1 MLISNQ
7 EYAFNT
13 ILEMFSKS
21 SNRFCLL
28 KGDSGTGKTFVIQ
41 LVADFLSKKNIFIY
55 SLYGDRYSLNRDFY
69 PFKNFFTSQF
79 SERKKYL
86 RMAIPNISSDLAT
99 DATKSIP
106 VVGEL
111 ISALTRESIN
121 LKNEVTNI
129 KYSIFDEEE
138 KDILQKL
145 EYLEDDKE
153 SLFIIEDLQ
162 YWDTP
167 SVNFIYQLVKNTVT
181 CDFMPKSK
189 FLISINPSS
198 DINNMNSTKK
208 LFEFFF
214 TQQITLNTISRD
226 EFTSVFKIF
235 ITNFKPSEHLIDAI
249 YSLCKGHLQLAK
261 ELAITID
268 GHNEDDLS
276 YILEKDKVKQF
287 IEERLYALGAEGKT
301 IDEMLKYASI
311 FGISFKYREIQ
322 YVLNINEIKVRQMI
336 KQANKLYLVNS
347 TSEGAIFVHE
357 IIRELFLK
365 KTEMDIIGYYSAYSD
380 AIKILYP
387 GNYLLR
393 GESLL
398 KAGLLQDAGEMFL
411 LQKIKNVRTGKSVD
425 ILTEKYISIVD
436 SLGIHDYENNLIEA
450 YKFYDLEK
458 YDKCLI
464 CLESIEDINR
474 PSLLAEKYYL
484 MSISYSKYLDNE
496 NRRKAIVCLLPYID
510 SINYE
515 FEIWQRLC
523 SALLVAYIHSN
534 MIDSAKRIEK
544 KLMYELSKR
553 IDYDIDSL
561 IDLNILRRKSSSIHF
576 PKTAFQFIKKSVEF
590 FGPRNFD
597 TNGLHPF
604 DIKEYYMSLTNYV
617 AMSLTTGNFIE
628 GYQKSLALINLPNR
642 HKDIHFQRLQMPMN
656 NYILISYFSNQ
667 LSLSQSL
674 HHMQELAKNKIMQD
688 VDKIVIEANLAIFFA
703 LSEKLDASK
712 EILTKLKN
720 KIERHKFL
728 ESFYHNLIQSNYA
741 SLIYL
746 MNQREE
752 ALHIIKDLLEYTR
765 KYCINDGYTIKRT
778 SAIYQTML
786 DNISYPNALS
796 WFNDAIAIYSEND
809 NSWRYFGKGFI
820 FGELEFWS
828 ES

>member
-7 EYAFNT
+7 EYALNT
-13 ILEMFSKS
+13 ILEKL
-21 SNRFCLL
+21 SNPNDRFCLL

-41 LVADFLSKKNIFIY
+41 LVANFFSKKNFFIY
-55 SLYGDRYSLNRDFY
+55 SLYGDRYSWNRDFY
-69 PFKNFFTSQF
+69 PFKNFFASQF

-86 RMAIPNISSDLAT
+86 KMVIPNTSSNFAT
-99 DATKSIP
+99 DAIKSIP

-111 ISALTRESIN
+111 ISALTREGIN
-121 LKNEVTNI
+121 LKNKITNM
-129 KYSIFDEEE
+129 KHSIFNEEE
-138 KDILQKL
+138 RDILQKL
-145 EYLEDDKE
+145 EYLEDAKE

-167 SVNFIYQLVKNTVT
+167 SINFIYQLVKNIDT

-189 FLISINPSS
+189 FLISINSS
-198 DINNMNSTKK
+198 YDISNMDSTKK

-214 TQQITLNTISRD
+214 TRQITLNTVSRD

-235 ITNFKPSEHLIDAI
+235 IANLKPSEHLIDAI

-322 YVLNINEIKVRQMI
+322 YVLNVNEIKVRQMI
-336 KQANKLYLVNS
+336 KQANQLYLVNS
-347 TSEGAIFVHE
+347 TNEGAIFVHE

-365 KTEMDIIGYYSAYSD
+365 KTEIDIIGYYGAYSD

-411 LQKIKNVRTGKSVD
+411 LQKIKNVRTGKSVA
-425 ILTEKYISIVD
+425 ILAEKYISIVD
-436 SLGIHDYENNLIEA
+436 SLGIHDYENNIIKA
-450 YKFYDLEK
+450 YKFYALEE

-484 MSISYSKYLDNE
+484 MSISYSKYIDNE
-496 NRRKAIVCLLPYID
+496 NRKNAIDCLLPYID
-510 SINYE
+510 SITYE

-523 SALLVAYIHSN
+523 SALLIAYIHSN
-534 MIDSAKRIEK
+534 MIDSAKEIEK

-576 PKTAFQFIKKSVEF
+576 PKTALQFIKKSVEF

-617 AMSLTTGNFIE
+617 AMSLVSGNFID

-642 HKDIHFQRLQMPMN
+642 HKDIHFQRLQIPMN

-667 LSLSQSL
+667 LSLNQSL
-674 HHMQELAKNKIMQD
+674 HHMQELAKNKDMQD
-688 VDKIVIEANLAIFFA
+688 VDKMVIETNLAIFLA
-703 LSEKLDASK
+703 LSEEIDASK

-720 KIERHKFL
+720 KIEQHQFL
-728 ESFYHNLIQSNYA
+728 ESFYYNLIQSNYA

-746 MNQREE
+746 LNEREE
-752 ALHIIKDLLEYTR
+752 ALKIIQDLSKYTK

-778 SAIYQTML
+778 SAIYQTMSN
-786 DNISYPNALS
+786 NISYSNALS
-796 WFNDAIAIYSEND
+796 WFNDAIAIYPEND
-809 NSWRYFGKGFI
+809 SSWKYFGKGFI

-828 ES
+828 DS